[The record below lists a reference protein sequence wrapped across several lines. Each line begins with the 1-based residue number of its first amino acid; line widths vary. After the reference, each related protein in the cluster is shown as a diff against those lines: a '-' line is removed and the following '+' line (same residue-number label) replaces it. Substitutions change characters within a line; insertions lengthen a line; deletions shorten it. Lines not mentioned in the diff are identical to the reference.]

1 MNTKGFSLMEVVV
14 VVMIAGFIVIILA
27 QLPNSLGLIGNSKHE
42 SLAKQIAAKK
52 IEDLRSQTYDNLVNG
67 QAVVTDSRF
76 SELPS
81 ASGEVLVEDCPAT
94 ICKDNEQTKKITV
107 TINWKD
113 TGKDKKLNVNTLISK
128 GGLQ

>member
-1 MNTKGFSLMEVVV
+1 MKAKGFSLIEVVIV
-14 VVMIAGFIVIILA
+14 IMIAGFIVIILA

-42 SLAKQIAAKK
+42 SIAKQIAAKK

-67 QAVVTDSRF
+67 QSVVTDSRF

-81 ASGEVLVEDCPAT
+81 AGGEVQIEDCPAE
-94 ICKDNEQTKKITV
+94 ICKNNEQTKKITV

-113 TGKDKKLNVNTLISK
+113 AGKAKTLNVNTLISK